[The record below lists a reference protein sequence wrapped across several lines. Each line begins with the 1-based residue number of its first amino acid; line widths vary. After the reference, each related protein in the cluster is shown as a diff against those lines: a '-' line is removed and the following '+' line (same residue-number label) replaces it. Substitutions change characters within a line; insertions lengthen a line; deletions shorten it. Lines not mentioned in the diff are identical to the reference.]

1 MTVTFQNNPVSIS
14 GSFPKV
20 GDRLPSF
27 TLCGADLND
36 LNNEDFKGK
45 KIVMSIFPSIDT
57 PVCSKSVKVLQ
68 NALMTR
74 SDTVLLCVSADLPF
88 AMSRFCTEH
97 AVANVTN
104 ASFFREPAFTERFGV
119 NLNEGAL
126 RGLAARAV
134 IVADEFGVITH
145 SELVNEITNEPDY
158 DRILMSL

>member
-36 LNNEDFKGK
+36 LSNEDFKGK

-74 SDTVLLCVSADLPF
+74 NDTVLLCVSADLPF

-97 AVANVTN
+97 AV
-104 ASFFREPAFTERFGV
+104 
-119 NLNEGAL
+119 
-126 RGLAARAV
+126 
-134 IVADEFGVITH
+134 
-145 SELVNEITNEPDY
+145 
-158 DRILMSL
+158 